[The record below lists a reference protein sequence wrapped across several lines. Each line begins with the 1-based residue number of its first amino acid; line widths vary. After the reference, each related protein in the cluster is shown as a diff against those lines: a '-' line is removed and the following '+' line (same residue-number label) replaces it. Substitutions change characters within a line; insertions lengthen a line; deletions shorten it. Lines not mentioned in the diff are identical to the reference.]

1 MSRSNNRPAPPDFTP
16 GPWIFEPAD
25 RGDDSVGIAP
35 SPPYVYADPD
45 GDGNAY
51 PVCTLDEPVRRVWRD
66 PVDEYDE
73 CLESSGTV
81 AGNAALIAAAPIM
94 YTALAAILDPLT
106 GAQSTHAATI
116 VLWARGIAR
125 DAIDAIDAIAKGTK

>member
-25 RGDDSVGIAP
+25 RGDDSVGIP
-35 SPPYVYADPD
+35 PTPPYIYADPECD
-45 GDGNAY
+45 WNVY
-51 PVCTLDEPVRRVWRD
+51 PVCMLDEPVRRAGRD

-81 AGNAALIAAAPIM
+81 AGNAALIAAAPDL
-94 YTALAAILDPLT
+94 LAALREMVAHEDERIAKNGEDWALT
-106 GAQSTHAATI
+106 PAIRKRTAK
-116 VLWARGIAR
+116 ARA
-125 DAIDAIDAIAKGTK
+125 AIAKAGAK